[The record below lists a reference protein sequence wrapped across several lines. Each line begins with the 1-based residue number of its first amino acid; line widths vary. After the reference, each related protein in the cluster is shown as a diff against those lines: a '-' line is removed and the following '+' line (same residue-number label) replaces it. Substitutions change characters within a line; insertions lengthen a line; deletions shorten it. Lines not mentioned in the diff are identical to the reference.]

1 VEILIL
7 HPGGLGDIILSLPA
21 ISLLRKQ
28 FPGAGVTIAGDLD
41 HLLPVIEGYAD
52 RAISLSAAPL
62 HRLYAPGA
70 LSGRD
75 VSFWQ
80 TFDRIISWTGA
91 GNAEFVENLKRIN
104 PDAFVASWRPGPD
117 EMRHVSQLFADSIRL
132 AVPADVKPA
141 PIHISA
147 ALRDQGIQWL
157 AERGCS
163 CRDPLIGIH
172 PGAGSRTKRW
182 PLENFVRLAGLL
194 KHQEKVQLLI
204 AEGPAEAGIGSQIA
218 QSLSAAETI
227 LAASIPL
234 KLLAAVLMQCS
245 VFVGNDSGLAHLA
258 AGLGVPSI
266 LLFGPT
272 LPRHWAPLGHHVTV
286 LRNTQSCAACEIGS
300 SDHTCLSNISVEEV
314 LRNLKLSR
322 DRNAKNE

>member
-52 RAISLSAAPL
+52 RAISLSTAPL
-62 HRLYAPGA
+62 HRLYAPWS

-75 VSFWQ
+75 MSFWQ

-91 GNAEFVENLKRIN
+91 GNAEFVENLRRIN

-117 EMRHVSQLFADSIRL
+117 EMRHVTQLFADSLHL

-147 ALRDQGIQWL
+147 ELRDQGIQWL
-157 AERGCS
+157 AERGFKG
-163 CRDPLIGIH
+163 RDSLIGIH

-194 KHQEKVQLLI
+194 KHQENVQLLI
-204 AEGPAEAGIGSQIA
+204 AEGPAEAGMGSQIA
-218 QSLSAAETI
+218 RALSAAETI
-227 LAASIPL
+227 LAESIPL
-234 KLLAAVLMQCS
+234 KLLAAVLKQCS
-245 VFVGNDSGLAHLA
+245 TFVGNDSGLAHLA

-272 LPRHWAPLGHHVTV
+272 LPRHWAPLGPHVVV
-286 LRNTQSCAACEIGS
+286 LRDTQGCVACEIGS
-300 SDHTCLSNISVEEV
+300 SDHTCLGNISVEEV
-314 LRNLKLSR
+314 LRNLERLMN
-322 DRNAKNE
+322 RNAKNE